1 MRDADESKYVP
12 ALRFA
17 WLTPYYDLILRVS
30 TRERSFKQ
38 ALIRQAAIGPGHRV
52 LDVGC
57 GTGTLSIWIKADHP
71 KAEIV
76 GVDGDSAIL
85 SLASRKAKDAGI
97 SVQFDQ
103 AMAYDLPYP
112 NAHFDRVVSSLFF
125 HHLSR
130 ENKSR
135 TIEEIYRVLKP
146 GGQLHVAD
154 WGRAANPAMRGLF
167 LAVQLLDG
175 FRNTQDNVSGRLP
188 GLFKH
193 AGLIHFSEMQ
203 NFATVFGTMALYSAG
218 KPTDGEHRRAM
229 HDATKLEV
237 RQITD

>member
-1 MRDADESKYVP
+1 MGDANEPKYVP
-12 ALRFA
+12 ALRFG
-17 WLTPYYDLILRVS
+17 WLTPYYDFVVDVS

-38 ALIRQAAIGPGHRV
+38 ALIQQAAIGPGHRV

-71 KAEIV
+71 DAEMV
-76 GVDGDSAIL
+76 GVDGDSAVL
-85 SLASRKAKDAGI
+85 SLASRKANDAGI
-97 SVQFDQ
+97 PVQFDQ
-103 AMAYDLPYP
+103 AMSYDLPYP
-112 NAHFDRVVSSLFF
+112 DAHFDRVVSSLFF

-135 TIEEIYRVLKP
+135 TMEEIYRVLKP

-167 LAVQLLDG
+167 LAVQFLDG

-188 GLFKH
+188 GLFRD
-193 AGLIHFSEMQ
+193 AGFIQISEVES
-203 NFATVFGTMALYSAG
+203 FATVFGTMALYRAG
-218 KPTDGEHRRAM
+218 KAD
-229 HDATKLEV
+229 
-237 RQITD
+237 

>member
-1 MRDADESKYVP
+1 MRDPHEPKYVP
-12 ALRFA
+12 ALRFG
-17 WLTPYYDLILRVS
+17 WLTPFYDLVVGVS

-57 GTGTLSIWIKADHP
+57 GTGTLSIWIKAAHP
-71 KAEIV
+71 NAEIV
-76 GVDGDSAIL
+76 GVDGDPAVL

-97 SVQFDQ
+97 PVQFDQ
-103 AMAYDLPYP
+103 AMSYDLPYP

-135 TIEEIYRVLKP
+135 TMEEIHRVLKP

-167 LAVQLLDG
+167 LAIQFLDG
-175 FRNTQDNVSGRLP
+175 FSNTQDNVSGRLP

-193 AGLIHFSEMQ
+193 AGFTQISEMQ
-203 NFATVFGTMALYSAG
+203 SFATVFGTMALYSAR
-218 KPTDGEHRRAM
+218 KAD
-229 HDATKLEV
+229 
-237 RQITD
+237 